1 MGLTLNWL
9 GEEQR
14 TFLQRGYLKPGV
26 TPEQRYEKIAQTI
39 EEISGIKGIAERF
52 RGYVSKGWVSFAT
65 PVLANFGEPDNLPIS
80 CNHGK
85 IQDNLDSILG
95 GVHEMGMLA
104 KYGAGTAKN
113 FSDIRAIGEPIAT
126 GGKSEG
132 VIPWIQLYATAIDK
146 LSQAGT
152 RRGFFTAY
160 LKVSHPE
167 IDSFLD
173 IGSKNSTIQNI
184 TTAVTIP
191 AGWME
196 AMEGGDSGK
205 RKIWAKIIKRRS
217 EIGYPYVLFEDN
229 CNINSPQVYKDKG
242 IWLDS
247 ANICIE
253 AIEYADE
260 FKEFACCLSSVNAY
274 FFDEW
279 KEDPDFVFDMNIM
292 LDTVIT
298 EYVRKASGLA
308 GLQKAVKFANEHRAI
323 GVGILGFHSYLQKKM
338 IAFGSI
344 QSYGVNHA
352 IFSRLREEGDRASK
366 WMAENWGEPEFM
378 KGTGFRNSSRMAQAP
393 TKSTAFIMNSV
404 SSGIEAIK
412 SNYHEKSLAK
422 IQSEFK
428 NPELKTLLIAKG
440 KNTKEVWRNILE
452 NNGSVQQLEFLTQHE
467 KDVFKT
473 ASEISQMD
481 VIKLAA
487 QRQKFIDMGQSINLM
502 IHPNTPPKEVNNLMM
517 TAWREGV
524 KSLYYHYSIN
534 AAQSY
539 NQSLMECSSC
549 EA

>member
-1 MGLTLNWL
+1 MGLKLDWL
-9 GEEQR
+9 GKEQR
-14 TFLQRGYLKPGV
+14 LFLERGYLKPGV
-26 TPEQRYEKIAQTI
+26 TPEQRYTLIADTVEK
-39 EEISGIKGIAERF
+39 ISGIKGIGDRF
-52 RGYVSKGWVSFAT
+52 KNYISKGWVSFAT

-80 CNHGK
+80 CNHGVVS
-85 IQDNLDSILG
+85 DNLDSILG
-95 GVHEMGMLA
+95 GIHEMGMLA

-113 FSDIRAIGEPIAT
+113 FSKIRAIGEPIAT

-132 VIPWIQLYATAIDK
+132 IMPWIELYASAIAK
-146 LSQAGT
+146 VSQAAT

-160 LKVSHPE
+160 LKASHPE
-167 IDSFLD
+167 INSFLD
-173 IGSKNSTIQNI
+173 IGAKGSIIQNI

-191 AGWME
+191 AGWMQDLE
-196 AMEGGDSGK
+196 AGDSEK
-205 RKIWAKIIKRRS
+205 RAVWAKILKRRS
-217 EIGYPYVLFEDN
+217 EIGYPYILFEDN

-274 FFDEW
+274 YYDEW
-279 KEDPDFVFDMNIM
+279 KEDPDFIFDMNIM
-292 LDTVIT
+292 LDCVIT
-298 EYVRKASGLA
+298 EYLEKGEKLSGLE
-308 GLQKAVKFANEHRAI
+308 KAMRFAREHRSI

-338 IAFGSI
+338 IAFGSL
-344 QSYGVNHA
+344 QSYGFNNA

-393 TKSTAFIMNSV
+393 TKSTAFIMESV
-404 SSGIEAIK
+404 SSGIEAHK
-412 SNYHEKSLAK
+412 SNHNEKSLAK

-428 NPELKTLLIAKG
+428 NKELGILLDSKG
-440 KNTKEVWRNILE
+440 KNTREVWNSILK
-452 NNGSVQQLEFLTQHE
+452 NNGSVQKLSFLSEHE

-487 QRQKFIDMGQSINLM
+487 QRQKYIDMGQSINLN
-502 IHPNTPPKEVNNLMM
+502 IHPDTPAKEVNNLVM
-517 TAWREGV
+517 TAYKEGV

-534 AAQSY
+534 AAQEY
-539 NQSLMECSSC
+539 NQSLTECSAC